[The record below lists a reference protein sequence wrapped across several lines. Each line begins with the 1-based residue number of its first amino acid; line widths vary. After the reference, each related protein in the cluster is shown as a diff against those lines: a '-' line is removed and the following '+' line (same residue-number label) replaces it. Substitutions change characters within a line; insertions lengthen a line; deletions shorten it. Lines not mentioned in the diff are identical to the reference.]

1 MAGAVLDIKYSGDRL
16 VTCGEDG
23 TIRVW
28 DSWTGHC
35 VRSITAHQRAVLSIS
50 LRQAPGLYS
59 CYARYLFLDYKLFF
73 LHINYYRIPM
83 VFFRIVTSC

>member
-1 MAGAVLDIKYSGDRL
+1 MHSCTFLSNLTVPIILTAGAVWDIKYSGDRL

-23 TIRVW
+23 TIRIW

-50 LRQAPGLYS
+50 LRQAPGL
-59 CYARYLFLDYKLFF
+59 
-73 LHINYYRIPM
+73 
-83 VFFRIVTSC
+83 